1 MIQNSLMQKHSDCPH
16 QEAQKCITLAR
27 KDAGWLGC
35 AKKAPGDIGL
45 ARVQEEEEVE
55 YDPVA
60 AAVEAVTKGNDT
72 VALRD
77 TCCPATCGL
86 DSCRIGA
93 VFTLGSREGVLS
105 WDIGAWE
112 APFTALQV
120 TETLSVGASVQGAPA
135 GDGEDGA
142 VAVVTERTSDAPAR
156 VQIVHCLA

>member
-1 MIQNSLMQKHSDCPH
+1 MQKHSDCPH
-16 QEAQKCITLAR
+16 QEAEKCITRGTLPR
-27 KDAGWLGC
+27 KDAGWLRF
-35 AKKAPGDIGL
+35 AAKAPGDIGL
-45 ARVQEEEEVE
+45 ARVQEEKEVE

-77 TCCPATCGL
+77 TCCPATLGL

-93 VFTLGSREGVLS
+93 VFALGSREGVLS

-142 VAVVTERTSDAPAR
+142 VAVVTERTFHAPAR
-156 VQIVHCLA
+156 VQSVYCLA

>member
-1 MIQNSLMQKHSDCPH
+1 MTPLLRPLRPLRRETTPSHS
-16 QEAQKCITLAR
+16 ATLAVPQHV
-27 KDAGWLGC
+27 DSTH
-35 AKKAPGDIGL
+35 
-45 ARVQEEEEVE
+45 
-55 YDPVA
+55 A
-60 AAVEAVTKGNDT
+60 A
-72 VALRD
+72 
-77 TCCPATCGL
+77 
-86 DSCRIGA
+86 SGA